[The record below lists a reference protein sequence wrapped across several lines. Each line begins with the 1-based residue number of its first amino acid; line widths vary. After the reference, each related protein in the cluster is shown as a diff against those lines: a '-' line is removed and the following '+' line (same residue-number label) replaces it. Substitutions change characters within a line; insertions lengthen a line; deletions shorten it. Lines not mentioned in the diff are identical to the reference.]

1 MDENTTHIIRVLL
14 GTATDVER
22 DSSDLCHEGVVLCF
36 VAFLDDGRKHQGG
49 IHEIITNLDVMNLVC
64 SLLENDQ
71 TSFVE
76 ALQPRLPRPISH
88 CHRHDVSD
96 HQH

>member
-1 MDENTTHIIRVLL
+1 LISRNARAFGPTKFVSPYFQNFLMDENTTHIIRVLL

-49 IHEIITNLDVMNLVC
+49 IHEI
-64 SLLENDQ
+64 LL
-71 TSFVE
+71 TLMS
-76 ALQPRLPRPISH
+76 
-88 CHRHDVSD
+88 
-96 HQH
+96 